1 MCIYFSRDS
10 KYVKVGAPNNV
21 QRRRIVKAIPHEDYD
36 PATKRNNIALFKLNA
51 SFDSW
56 AL

>member
-51 SFDSW
+51 SFDS
-56 AL
+56 